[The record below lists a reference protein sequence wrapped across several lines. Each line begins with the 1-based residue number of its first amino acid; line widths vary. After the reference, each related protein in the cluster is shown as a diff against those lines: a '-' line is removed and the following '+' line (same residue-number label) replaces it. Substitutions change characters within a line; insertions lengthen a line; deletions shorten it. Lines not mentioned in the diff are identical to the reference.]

1 MQIIMDVLRAKNGRL
16 GTVAEDPVAERV
28 PIYFSQGDLLCPTE
42 HPYPRMSQGAFRI
55 GLEAMYKALTG
66 ADLERVVYG
75 KPELATYKYADDV
88 LTSWMG
94 ELHGEERLPEHIYMI
109 GDNPASDIIGGNMYG
124 WNTCLVRT
132 GVFQG
137 GDNDE
142 NNPANFGV
150 FPNVLEAVKKALRN
164 ELGQDFK
171 CFFDEKINPVLHGDA
186 TDAAA
191 VV

>member
-1 MQIIMDVLRAKNGRL
+1 MQIIMDLLRSRKGRM
-16 GTVAEDPVAERV
+16 GTVAEDPVSERI

-42 HPYPRMSQGAFRI
+42 HPTPRMSQGAFRI
-55 GLEAMYKALTG
+55 AIEAMYKALTG
-66 ADLERVVYG
+66 VELERVVYG
-75 KPELATYKYADDV
+75 KPELATYKYADEI

-94 ELHGEERLPEHIYMI
+94 ELHGEEKLPQNVYMI

-150 FPNVLEAVKKALRN
+150 FPNVLHAVQKALRK
-164 ELGQDFK
+164 ELGDDFK
-171 CFFDEKINPVLHGDA
+171 MYFDDQVNPVLHGNA
-186 TDAAA
+186 SAAI
-191 VV
+191 V